1 MKRPFQFPAAI
12 LILAVATISIFA
24 LSFAPKPES
33 KAVEKIPMCHDAS
46 SATESFAAL
55 ANDPEFLAAHPNPLP
70 VELTAKGKMIEFPVE
85 GGAKGRAYL
94 VKARKKSNKYLL
106 LFQEYWGL
114 NDYVKNEAA
123 MWSKE
128 LGINVLAID
137 LYDGKV
143 ASTSDEAGKLMQAND
158 PARSTALILAG
169 AKHLGEKADFRTLGW
184 CFGGGWSLQAALLLK
199 NKTKA
204 CVMYYGMPEKEV
216 AKLKTLASDVI
227 FVHAKQDK
235 WINDQVVTDFEAN
248 MKAAGKK
255 VKVYHYD
262 ADHAFANP
270 SSPRYNEASAK
281 ESRAVVKAYLNGK

>member
-1 MKRPFQFPAAI
+1 MKKHFQFSAVVLMTAVAAI
-12 LILAVATISIFA
+12 SLFA
-24 LSFAPKPES
+24 FSASPSPKKS
-33 KAVEKIPMCHDAS
+33 SVDTIPMCHDV
-46 SATESFAAL
+46 SATAAFAAF
-55 ANDPEFLAAHPNPLP
+55 ANDQDFLAAHPSPLP
-70 VELTAKGKMIEFPVE
+70 VELAGKGKTIEFPVE
-85 GGAKGRAYL
+85 GGAVGHGYL
-94 VKARKKSNKYLL
+94 VKARKKTDKYLL
-106 LFQEYWGL
+106 LFQEWWGL

-143 ASTSDEAGKLMQAND
+143 ATTPEEAGKLMQAND
-158 PARSTALILAG
+158 PARSSALILGA
-169 AKHLGEKADFRTLGW
+169 AKHLGDKADFRTLGW

-204 CVMYYGMPEKEV
+204 CVMYYGMPEKDV

-227 FVHAKQDK
+227 FVHPKKDQ
-235 WINDQVVTDFEAN
+235 WINDQVVNDFEAN
-248 MKAAGKK
+248 MKSAGKT

-270 SSPRYNEASAK
+270 SSPRYNESSAK
-281 ESRAVVKAYLNGK
+281 ESRAVVKAYLTGK